1 MSATTCEI
9 RSGAAWITL
18 NQPERRNALS
28 DELVL
33 SLLAHLRDALA
44 SSAVRSIVI
53 TGAGKAFC
61 AGADLKGGGIKAT
74 DEETPFVTLLKT
86 IWNAPKPIIACVNG
100 PAFGGGVGLAAACDL
115 VVASDTAQ
123 FSFSEV
129 RIGVIPAMISV
140 VVLPK
145 LGVHNAMWLFLTG
158 ERFDARR
165 AVELGLVH
173 RAVTADE
180 LIGSVE
186 QVIDMIRQGGPEAIS
201 AAKRLVRDVPGM
213 SMDAA
218 FAHTQLLIGRLFSS
232 AEAAEGMQAFVE
244 KRKPCWASAGNES

>member
-1 MSATTCEI
+1 MSATTYEI

-33 SLLAHLRDALA
+33 SLLAHLRQALDATQ
-44 SSAVRSIVI
+44 VRSIVI

-74 DEETPFVTLLKT
+74 GEETPFVTLLKA
-86 IWNAPKPIIACVNG
+86 IWNAPKPVIACING

-115 VVASDTAQ
+115 VVASDAAQ

-145 LGVHNAMWLFLTG
+145 LGIHNAMWLFLTG
-158 ERFDARR
+158 ERFDAKR

-173 RAVTADE
+173 RAVAADE
-180 LIGSVE
+180 LMASVE
-186 QVIDMIRQGGPEAIS
+186 QVNEMIRLGGPEAIA
-201 AAKRLVRDVPGM
+201 AAKKLIRDVPGM
-213 SMDAA
+213 SMDAG
-218 FAHTQLLIGRLFSS
+218 FAHTQSLITKLFSS
-232 AEAAEGMQAFVE
+232 SEAAEGMQAFVE
-244 KRKPCWASAGNES
+244 KRKPRWASEA